1 MIPKNLQYYKFC
13 TYGFLKNL
21 RFFDPFIILFFRE
34 IGFSF
39 LQIGTLFSIR
49 EISTGILEIPT
60 GFFADSYGRKLSM
73 ILAFVS
79 YIFSFMIFYFFS
91 SFGLY
96 AIAMIL
102 FAFGEAFRSGT
113 HKAMILD
120 YLKMNGVLD
129 CKVDYYGH
137 TRGASQFGSAIS
149 ALIAGALVF
158 FAESYRI
165 VFIASVVPYILG
177 LLLMLTYPNSLNGEI
192 SRIERTSFW
201 KGVLYNIKGT
211 IKNFISMFKNPM
223 LLRAFFNSASF
234 DGLFKTVKDYLQPIL
249 KTFALSIPILVS
261 MGERRSTIIIA
272 ATYFILFLIT
282 SYSSR
287 KAQAFSNKFK
297 SITRAINISYM
308 LGVSAVIIA
317 GVATH
322 FDVRILAILLFV
334 LLYSLQNLRRPMNVG
349 FISEN
354 IDSKIMATG
363 LSVETQL
370 KTIFIAI
377 LSPIMG
383 FFADTFGIG
392 VALCLIGVLVG
403 MGYSFVKVREKK
415 KK

>member
-34 IGFSF
+34 MGFSF
-39 LQIGTLFSIR
+39 LQIGALFSIR
-49 EISTGILEIPT
+49 EIATGILEIPT

-73 ILAFVS
+73 ILAFTS
-79 YIFSFMIFYFFS
+79 YIFSFMIFYFFP

-96 AIAMIL
+96 ALAMVL

-120 YLKMNGVLD
+120 YLKMNGILD

-192 SRIERTSFW
+192 SRIVLTSFW
-201 KGVLYNIKGT
+201 KGVLYNFKGT
-211 IKNFISMFKNPM
+211 IKNFISIFKNPM
-223 LLRAFFNSASF
+223 LLRAFFNSAGF
-234 DGLFKTVKDYLQPIL
+234 DGLFKAVKDYLQPIL
-249 KTFALSIPILVS
+249 KTFALSIPILIS

-272 ATYFILFLIT
+272 VTYFILFLI
-282 SYSSR
+282 SAYSSR
-287 KAQAFSNKFK
+287 KAQAFSTKFK
-297 SITRAINISYM
+297 SITQAINISYM

-363 LSVETQL
+363 LSFETQL

-392 VALCLIGVLVG
+392 IALCLIGVLVG
-403 MGYSFVKVREKK
+403 MGYSFVKVAEKK
-415 KK
+415 Q

>member
-34 IGFSF
+34 MGFSF

-73 ILAFVS
+73 ILAFAF
-79 YIFSFMIFYFFS
+79 YIFSFIIFYFFS

-192 SRIERTSFW
+192 SRIVRTSFW
-201 KGVLYNIKGT
+201 KGVLYNFKST
-211 IKNFISMFKNPM
+211 IQNFVSMFKDPM
-223 LLRAFFNSASF
+223 LLRAFSNSASF
-234 DGLFKTVKDYLQPIL
+234 DGLFKAVKDYLQPIL
-249 KTFALSIPILVS
+249 KTFALSIPILIS

-272 ATYFILFLIT
+272 VTYFILFLI
-282 SYSSR
+282 SAYFSR
-287 KAQAFSNKFK
+287 KAQTFSNKFK

-308 LGVSAVIIA
+308 LGVGAVIIA
-317 GVATH
+317 GIATH

-363 LSVETQL
+363 LSIESQL
-370 KTIFIAI
+370 KTLLIAI
-377 LSPIMG
+377 LSPLMG

-392 VALCLIGVLVG
+392 IALILIGVLVSL
-403 MGYSFVKVREKK
+403 GYSFVKVTEKK
-415 KK
+415 Q

>member
-34 IGFSF
+34 MGFSF
-39 LQIGTLFSIR
+39 LQIGALFSIR
-49 EISTGILEIPT
+49 EIATGILEIPT

-73 ILAFVS
+73 ILAFTS
-79 YIFSFMIFYFFS
+79 YIFSFMIFYFFP

-96 AIAMIL
+96 ALAMVL

-120 YLKMNGVLD
+120 YLKMNGILD

-192 SRIERTSFW
+192 SRIVLTSFW
-201 KGVLYNIKGT
+201 KGVLYNFKGT
-211 IKNFISMFKNPM
+211 IKNFISIFKNPM
-223 LLRAFFNSASF
+223 LLRAFFNSAGF
-234 DGLFKTVKDYLQPIL
+234 DGLFKAVKDYLQPIL
-249 KTFALSIPILVS
+249 KTFALSIPILIS

-272 ATYFILFLIT
+272 VTYFIIFLI
-282 SYSSR
+282 SAYSSK

-297 SITRAINISYM
+297 SITQAINISYM

-363 LSVETQL
+363 LSFETQL

-392 VALCLIGVLVG
+392 IALCLIGLLVG
-403 MGYSFVKVREKK
+403 MGYSFVKVAEKK
-415 KK
+415 Q

>member
-1 MIPKNLQYYKFC
+1 MILKNLQYYKFC
-13 TYGFLKNL
+13 SYGFLKNL

-34 IGFSF
+34 MGFSF

-49 EISTGILEIPT
+49 EIATGILEIPT

-73 ILAFVS
+73 ILAFTS
-79 YIFSFMIFYFFS
+79 YIFSFMIFYFFQ

-96 AIAMIL
+96 TIAMIL

-120 YLKMNGVLD
+120 YLKMSGILD

-177 LLLMLTYPNSLNGEI
+177 LLLMISYPKSLNGVI
-192 SRIERTSFW
+192 SRIENTSFW
-201 KGVLYNIKGT
+201 KGVLYNFRGT
-211 IKNFISMFKNPM
+211 IQNFLSMFKNPM

-261 MGERRSTIIIA
+261 MEDRRSTIIISV
-272 ATYFILFLIT
+272 TYFILFLIT

-287 KAQAFSNKFK
+287 KAQVFSNKFK
-297 SITRAINISYM
+297 SIARAINISYM

-317 GVATH
+317 GVATY

-354 IDSKIMATG
+354 IDAKIMATG
-363 LSVETQL
+363 LSVESQL

-377 LSPIMG
+377 LSPLMG
-383 FFADTFGIG
+383 FFADTFGVGI
-392 VALCLIGVLVG
+392 ALCLIGVIVG
-403 MGYSFVKVREKK
+403 MCYSFVKVAEKK
-415 KK
+415 

>member
-34 IGFSF
+34 MGFSF
-39 LQIGTLFSIR
+39 LQIGALFSIR
-49 EISTGILEIPT
+49 EIATGILEIPT

-73 ILAFVS
+73 ILAFTS
-79 YIFSFMIFYFFS
+79 YIFSFMIFYFFP

-96 AIAMIL
+96 ALAMVL

-120 YLKMNGVLD
+120 YLKMNGILD

-192 SRIERTSFW
+192 SRIVLTSFW
-201 KGVLYNIKGT
+201 KGVLYNFKGT
-211 IKNFISMFKNPM
+211 IKNFISIFKNPM
-223 LLRAFFNSASF
+223 LLRAFFNSAGF
-234 DGLFKTVKDYLQPIL
+234 DGLFKAVKDYLQPIL
-249 KTFALSIPILVS
+249 KTFALSIPILIS

-272 ATYFILFLIT
+272 VTYFIIFLI
-282 SYSSR
+282 SAYSSK

-297 SITRAINISYM
+297 SITQAINISYM

-363 LSVETQL
+363 LSFETQL

-392 VALCLIGVLVG
+392 IALCLIGVLVG
-403 MGYSFVKVREKK
+403 MGYSFVKVAEKK
-415 KK
+415 Q

>member
-34 IGFSF
+34 MGFSF
-39 LQIGTLFSIR
+39 LQIGALFSIR
-49 EISTGILEIPT
+49 EIATGILEIPT

-73 ILAFVS
+73 ILAFTS
-79 YIFSFMIFYFFS
+79 YIFSFMIFYFFP

-96 AIAMIL
+96 ALAMVL

-120 YLKMNGVLD
+120 YLKMNGILD

-192 SRIERTSFW
+192 SRIVLTSFW
-201 KGVLYNIKGT
+201 KGVLYNFKGT
-211 IKNFISMFKNPM
+211 IKNFISIFKNPM
-223 LLRAFFNSASF
+223 LLRAFFNSAGF
-234 DGLFKTVKDYLQPIL
+234 DGLFKAVKDYLQPIL
-249 KTFALSIPILVS
+249 KTFALSIPILIS
-261 MGERRSTIIIA
+261 MGEKRSTIIIA
-272 ATYFILFLIT
+272 VTYFIIFLI
-282 SYSSR
+282 SAYSSK

-297 SITRAINISYM
+297 SITQAINISYM

-363 LSVETQL
+363 LSFETQL

-392 VALCLIGVLVG
+392 IALCLIGVLVG
-403 MGYSFVKVREKK
+403 MGYSFVKVAEKK
-415 KK
+415 Q

>member
-34 IGFSF
+34 MGFSF
-39 LQIGTLFSIR
+39 LQIGALFSIR
-49 EISTGILEIPT
+49 EIATGILEIPT

-73 ILAFVS
+73 ILAFTS
-79 YIFSFMIFYFFS
+79 YIFSFMIFYFFP

-96 AIAMIL
+96 AIAMVL

-120 YLKMNGVLD
+120 YLKMNNILD
-129 CKVDYYGH
+129 SKVDYYGH

-192 SRIERTSFW
+192 SRIVLTSFW
-201 KGVLYNIKGT
+201 KGVLYNFKGT
-211 IKNFISMFKNPM
+211 IKNFISIFKNPM
-223 LLRAFFNSASF
+223 LLRAFFNSAGF
-234 DGLFKTVKDYLQPIL
+234 DGLFKAVKDYLQPIL
-249 KTFALSIPILVS
+249 KTFALSIPILIS

-272 ATYFILFLIT
+272 VTYFIIFLI
-282 SYSSR
+282 SAYSSK

-297 SITRAINISYM
+297 SITQAINISYM

-363 LSVETQL
+363 LSFETQL

-392 VALCLIGVLVG
+392 IALCLIGVLVG
-403 MGYSFVKVREKK
+403 MGYSFVKVAEKK
-415 KK
+415 Q